1 MIWQISATFFMMP
14 LVCYRVSFLK
24 SFALLFLPWLLSG
37 AAAGLSKKW
46 LLLQHGAGIVQEGL
60 GCCDKAGRE
69 AWRACSRSG
78 FSQVA
83 RRIGP
88 FVWKR
93 CYTAD
98 STFESKCHCVLGFIA
113 LAGEPPI
120 LCRSK
125 KSQHMLSFT
134 EQDWPFLESS
144 SKAYLSFSR

>member
-1 MIWQISATFFMMP
+1 MADQCNVFYDASCLLQSFVFKVLCPAVLAVAFIWGCSRAEQ
-14 LVCYRVSFLK
+14 
-24 SFALLFLPWLLSG
+24 
-37 AAAGLSKKW
+37 KW
-46 LLLQHGAGIVQEGL
+46 LLLQHGACIVQEGL